1 MDMAQIVLNEKYQ
14 KVANKLNSAHYTGNR
29 ERDALTRGYAQL
41 IAEGLQI
48 AEEYDKEHNK

>member
-1 MDMAQIVLNEKYQ
+1 MAQIILNEKYQ
-14 KVANKLNSAHYTGNR
+14 KVANKLNSEHYTRNR

>member
-1 MDMAQIVLNEKYQ
+1 MDMEQIILNEKYQ
-14 KVANKLNSAHYTGNR
+14 KVANKLNSAHHTGNR